1 MAEYY
6 LITENF
12 MSNNSALITNDRSEY
27 FCDLGSPQTSVA
39 KDIVVTEES
48 SIKFTRDFHFIG
60 EIVCS
65 KAISKIIAKFNPYKC
80 LYLPA
85 EVSDK
90 QGLKGDFT
98 LLSLENIQ
106 ACADM
111 GKSDITDNPFRSGH
125 KFINSIYLDFNFLS
139 ALPKYKRQLFII
151 EETPDR
157 IIVSKEL
164 GEALIAYRETVANSS
179 LSIRPV
185 SDDGRVPEIY

>member
-1 MAEYY
+1 MAKYY

-12 MSNNSALITNDRSEY
+12 MSNNSSLITNDRSEY

-39 KDIVVTEES
+39 KDIDITEELS
-48 SIKFTRDFHFIG
+48 VQCTRDFHFIG

-65 KAISKIIAKFNPYKC
+65 KAISKIIAQFNPYKC
-80 LYLPA
+80 LFLPA
-85 EVSDK
+85 VVSDGQDSK
-90 QGLKGDFT
+90 ADFA

-106 ACADM
+106 ECADM
-111 GKSDITDNPFRSGH
+111 DKSEIVNVPR
-125 KFINSIYLDFNFLS
+125 INLIHVSELYLDLELLDK
-139 ALPKYKRQLFII
+139 LPEYKRQLFII

>member
-1 MAEYY
+1 
-6 LITENF
+6 
-12 MSNNSALITNDRSEY
+12 
-27 FCDLGSPQTSVA
+27 
-39 KDIVVTEES
+39 
-48 SIKFTRDFHFIG
+48 
-60 EIVCS
+60 
-65 KAISKIIAKFNPYKC
+65 
-80 LYLPA
+80 
-85 EVSDK
+85 
-90 QGLKGDFT
+90 
-98 LLSLENIQ
+98 
-106 ACADM
+106 M